1 MDDQAQSECGKLG
14 FFQRIRRDVSAGA
27 QARREAK
34 SLRTANASTHEEAAQ
49 READQLQQTATLGE
63 LILDKGRQGE
73 FPAEADALDA
83 MGKTLAK
90 SEKDHQEQTQR
101 GETAASEI
109 ERITAEKTP
118 PIEEALAT
126 HKAAQTAHRD
136 AEASHK
142 AAAKAEKANQHL
154 TNDLRKKLSAA
165 DAKKEDRDPQ
175 AIESLTA
182 ELAAADFAHPPL
194 VQAEKAAQD
203 KVTEAETHQ
212 ADTKA
217 AVHAA
222 KQQLA
227 DAIKPHHAAK
237 KEAAEKVSALCT
249 TIQLLEADRVKVI
262 AQLGQA
268 GLTKDWDDDD
278 LRAMA
283 EAHAAQA
290 ESLLALHSQAT
301 GRQDQIDALTPAVRA
316 LYLWVGMMAATL
328 LIAVVL
334 VLWIVSLF

>member
-27 QARREAK
+27 EARREAK

-109 ERITAEKTP
+109 ERITAELTP
-118 PIEEALAT
+118 LIEKAIAT
-126 HKAAQTAHRD
+126 HKAAQSAHRD

-154 TNDLRKKLSAA
+154 VESLRKKLSAA
-165 DAKKEDRDPQ
+165 ESNADGPDAA

-182 ELAAADFAHPPL
+182 ELASADLAHSPLAQAESVARVAAAD
-194 VQAEKAAQD
+194 AAKHQD
-203 KVTEAETHQ
+203 
-212 ADTKA
+212 DTKS

-222 KQQLA
+222 KVQLA

-237 KEAAEKVSALCT
+237 KEAATKASERNT
-249 TIQLLEADRVKVI
+249 EIQLLQADRVKVI

-268 GLTKDWDDDD
+268 GLAKDWDDDD

-301 GRQDQIDALTPAVRA
+301 GRQEQIDALTPAVRA